1 VMPRGDLAGRGDVAR
16 RGDLAGREASRI
28 AAT

>member
-1 VMPRGDLAGRGDVAR
+1 MPRGDLAGRGDVAR